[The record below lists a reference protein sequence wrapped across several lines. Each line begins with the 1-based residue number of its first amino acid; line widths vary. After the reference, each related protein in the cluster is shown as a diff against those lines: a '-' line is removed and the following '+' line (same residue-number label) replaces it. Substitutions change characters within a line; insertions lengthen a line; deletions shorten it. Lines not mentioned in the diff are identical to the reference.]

1 MDMKG
6 KNVVLGVT
14 GGIAAYRAADIA
26 RALTKRGA
34 AVYCILTRNALNFI
48 TRKTMETLT
57 GNPAV
62 VDMFERPSQ
71 WEVEHIA
78 LAKRADVFLVAP
90 ASANFLGKVAAGV
103 ADDMLTTT
111 VMATRAPIVVAPA
124 MNTNMYEN
132 PVTQRNM
139 QTLRDLLHVAFV
151 EPEVGLLACNTVGKG
166 HIASN
171 EEILAAVERALSEK
185 DLAGYRVLVTAGPT
199 RERIDPVRYITNRSS
214 GRMGYAIAEAAA
226 RRGAR
231 VTLVSGPVAL
241 ECPAGVHR
249 VFVESTQDLYD
260 EMARLCPDQD
270 AIVQA
275 AAPADYRPEAA
286 ADHKIKKTGADGLTL
301 RMVENPD
308 VAAMVGENKREDQV
322 VVAFAA
328 ETEDLKANAAKKLEK
343 KRADFIVGNDVT
355 RPGAGFDVA
364 TNIVT
369 FYDRQGETVLPLLQK
384 TEVADRILDR
394 VARLLREKQDT

>member
-90 ASANFLGKVAAGV
+90 ASANFLGN
-103 ADDMLTTT
+103 
-111 VMATRAPIVVAPA
+111 VVAPA

-369 FYDRQGETVLPLLQK
+369 FYDRQGETALPLLQK